1 MAQIIIVMGVSGSG
15 KTTVGTMLAREL
27 GCEFYDA
34 DDFHS
39 TANREKMSQGLP
51 LTDEDRADWL
61 NSLQNLIQEKLEK
74 NSPCV
79 LACSALKQVYREQL
93 SIDESIRFVYL
104 HGTYDQIETRMKRRQ
119 SHYMPVELLKSQ
131 FETLEEPTDAL
142 YVDISKTPEEIV
154 QIIRKGITP

>member
-1 MAQIIIVMGVSGSG
+1 MTQIIIVMGVSGSG
-15 KTTVGTMLAREL
+15 KTTVGSMLAHEL

-39 TANREKMSQGLP
+39 PANREKMSQGLP

-79 LACSALKQVYREQL
+79 LACSALKQV
-93 SIDESIRFVYL
+93 
-104 HGTYDQIETRMKRRQ
+104 
-119 SHYMPVELLKSQ
+119 
-131 FETLEEPTDAL
+131 
-142 YVDISKTPEEIV
+142 
-154 QIIRKGITP
+154 